1 MLPNGTADCRRSYS
15 IALRGRDV
23 LRNRMTGQKVSRM
36 LVQRRSNE
44 TVKNEFTDEE
54 RKKML

>member
-1 MLPNGTADCRRSYS
+1 
-15 IALRGRDV
+15 
-23 LRNRMTGQKVSRM
+23 MTGQKVSRM